1 MRVRSRDF
9 DTPTE
14 VSGRS
19 TGLREP
25 ASVAGQHAQR
35 SLPDPGRA
43 RGDGQGVEDGRAV
56 TALTPS
62 IEKESGASSGSSP

>member
-19 TGLREP
+19 TSLREP

-43 RGDGQGVEDGRAV
+43 RG
-56 TALTPS
+56 TA
-62 IEKESGASSGSSP
+62 KASRMAGP